1 MKPGKMDKVA
11 AVAKLE
17 EQKSA
22 RELSVR
28 QQNHQQKCDQL
39 EQLVQFKEGYEL
51 TLGEKG
57 GEGMAAR
64 QLQDYRLFLSKLS
77 QAIEQQTRDVQES
90 EKNLSMMRAQWLSDS
105 QRKSALDH
113 LVDERQKEQVKIRDK
128 IEQKESDEHPV
139 NRRMT
144 NNE

>member
-1 MKPGKMDKVA
+1 MRPGKMDKVA
-11 AVAKLE
+11 AVAKLA

-28 QQNHQQKCDQL
+28 QQSHRQKCDQL
-39 EQLVQFKEGYEL
+39 DQLIQFKDGYEL

-64 QLQDYRLFLSKLS
+64 QLQDYRLFLGKLS
-77 QAIEQQTRDVQES
+77 QAIEQQSRDVHES
-90 EKNLSMMRAQWLSDS
+90 EQSLSKMRAQWLSTS

-113 LVDERQKEQVKIRDK
+113 LVDERHREQVKTREKVERVHRISSG
-128 IEQKESDEHPV
+128 Q
-139 NRRMT
+139 
-144 NNE
+144 